1 MQRWSE
7 SCDPGAVIQLSRAEF
22 EDAVDDALDSLPE
35 QIARTI
41 AEANVVM
48 LVEEEPGADAEDPEL
63 LGLYVGVPLD
73 ERSVFDGFGEPDR
86 IFIFRGPLQRMCS
99 SRDELIEEI
108 RVTVL
113 HELGHLFGID
123 DDRLHEL
130 GWG

>member
-1 MQRWSE
+1 M
-7 SCDPGAVIQLSRAEF
+7 IQLSRAEF
-22 EDAVDDALDSLPE
+22 ENAVDDALDSLPE
-35 QIARTI
+35 RIVRTI

-73 ERSVFDGFGEPDR
+73 ERSVFDGFGQPDR
-86 IFIFRGPLQRMCS
+86 IVIFRGPLQRMCS